1 MSVTAPTYRRVEA
14 INGHLAASGGSNPA
28 AVLNPYA
35 VPLPERLSDGDFQ
48 VYRNAGSH
56 TRLMTG
62 FAMPF
67 ENVKTLHDVWE
78 STCSRHS
85 DLPIFGARR
94 VSPDGTPREYEWI
107 TYKQAYDR
115 RAALSAGLLA
125 SGVAPGDHVGLYSIN
140 CTEWCLLE
148 AAMTRVSVVSVPLYD
163 TLGPDAV
170 RFISN
175 HAALSAVCVSATCLP
190 TMLDCLKD
198 CPTVKLVV
206 VYAHGGAA
214 MPRVPADVRHPCRLV
229 TFEQLLDRPPA
240 PGGAGCRRQDAM
252 ATICYTSGT
261 TGDPKGVMLT
271 HLNLVS
277 NAAAYADDLDLG
289 PRDTHVSYLPLA
301 HIYERVTMLVCL
313 FRGAKAGFFR
323 GDVLGLLDDIAELK
337 PTVFCS
343 VPRLWN
349 RIYDKV
355 QAGIREG
362 GIVKQTM
369 FAWAYAAKKKALEE
383 GRPPP
388 AVWEKLVFSKL
399 RDKLG
404 GRVRYM
410 STGSA
415 PISAEVMEFLR
426 VCFGGVVFEGYGMTE
441 SACVISRRTRRTS
454 RAGVRG
460 RAVLRGE
467 ARQRPR
473 DELHHSG
480 HAAPARGGGAALR
493 VQGLLQAQDKTDEVV
508 DATDGCTPAIS
519 ASAPGGRR
527 SSTARRTSSSSRRA
541 STSRREDREHLRAL
555 KFVAQ
560 TFVYGDP
567 TACRGRRRPDEEVLV
582 PWAKKHGHAGDVDF
596 RRLCADA
603 GISKMVHESMVAV
616 GKEAGLKG
624 FEQVKAV
631 HLHPELFS
639 VENGL
644 FTPTFK
650 LKRPQARQAFQG
662 DIDRMYASLK

>member
-1 MSVTAPTYRRVEA
+1 MR
-14 INGHLAASGGSNPA
+14 
-28 AVLNPYA
+28 
-35 VPLPERLSDGDFQ
+35 
-48 VYRNAGSH
+48 
-56 TRLMTG
+56 G
-62 FAMPF
+62 FASPF
-67 ENVKTLHDVWE
+67 ESVKTLHDVWE
-78 STCSRHS
+78 TTCSQHA
-85 DLPIFGARR
+85 DLPCFGWRR
-94 VSPDGTPREYEWI
+94 VLPDGTPKEYRWMS
-107 TYKQAYDR
+107 YKQVYDT
-115 RAALSAGLLA
+115 RAHASAGFIA
-125 SGVAPGDHVGLYSIN
+125 MGIKPGAHLGLYSIN

-148 AAMTRVSVVSVPLYD
+148 SAMTRIGCVSVPLYD

-175 HAALSAVCVSATCLP
+175 HAELAAVCVSAACLP
-190 TMLDCLKD
+190 TMLDCLGD
-198 CPTVKLVV
+198 CPSVKLLV
-206 VYAHGGAA
+206 VYGLGGATPPTA
-214 MPRVPADVRHPCRLV
+214 PATARQGCKIV
-229 TFEQLLDRPPA
+229 TFEQLVDAGKRRPAA
-240 PGGAGCRRQDAM
+240 PVPPNEHEM

-362 GIVKQTM
+362 GFVKQKM
-369 FAWAYAAKKKALEE
+369 FAIAYAAKKRALDE

-388 AVWEKLVFSKL
+388 AIWERIVFSKL

-441 SACVISRRTRRTS
+441 SACVISKTHERDFSCGHVGSPVACCEVKLDDVPEMNYTS
-454 RAGVRG
+454 ADTPYPRGEVCVRG
-460 RAVLRGE
+460 PSVFKGYYK
-467 ARQRPR
+467 
-473 DELHHSG
+473 
-480 HAAPARGGGAALR
+480 
-493 VQGLLQAQDKTDEVV
+493 AQDKTDEVI
-508 DATDGCTPAIS
+508 DRDGWLHTGDIGLWL
-519 ASAPGGRR
+519 PGGRLKIIDRKKNIFKLAQGEYVAPEKIENVYAR
-527 SSTARRTSSSSRRA
+527 S
-541 STSRREDREHLRAL
+541 

-560 TFVYGDP
+560 SFVYGDSL
-567 TACRGRRRPDEEVLV
+567 TASLVAVVVPDEEVLV
-582 PWAKKHGHAGDVDF
+582 PWSKKHGHGGDASFVK
-596 RRLCADA
+596 LCADPSIA
-603 GISKMVHESMVAV
+603 KMIHESMIAV

-650 LKRPQARQAFQG
+650 LKRPQARQAFQQ
-662 DIDRMYASLK
+662 DIDRMYEGLK